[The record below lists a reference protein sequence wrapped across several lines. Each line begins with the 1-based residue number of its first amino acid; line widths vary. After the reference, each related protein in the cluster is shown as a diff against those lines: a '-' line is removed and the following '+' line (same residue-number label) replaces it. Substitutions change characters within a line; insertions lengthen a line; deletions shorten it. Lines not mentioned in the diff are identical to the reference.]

1 MYRYIMQ
8 RTQISLTADERGL
21 LDAEA
26 ERTGRSIA
34 SLIRD
39 AVQTVYGPGRSIEDD
54 LAALHDTAGA
64 WDHTGPDGA
73 EFVESLRS
81 GERLRGR

>member
-1 MYRYIMQ
+1 MQ
-8 RTQISLTADERGL
+8 RTQISLSADERSL

-34 SLIRD
+34 SLIRE
-39 AVQTVYGPGRSIEDD
+39 AVQTVYGPGRAVDDD
-54 LAALHDTAGA
+54 LAVLQETAGA
-64 WDHTGPDGA
+64 WTGEGRDGA

-81 GERLRGR
+81 GSRLRHVE